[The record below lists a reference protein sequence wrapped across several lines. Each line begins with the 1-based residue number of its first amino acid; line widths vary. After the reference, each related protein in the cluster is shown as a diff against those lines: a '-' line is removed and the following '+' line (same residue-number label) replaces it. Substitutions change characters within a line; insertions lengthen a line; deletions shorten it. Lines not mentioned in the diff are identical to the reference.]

1 MEIKLTRFVGLFL
14 VLLSFNATLNI
25 ADEVLSPIVRL
36 YSITNSEQSV
46 SIDQEFKV
54 NKHIDFALMLT
65 DTFSGNKENQVLLVE
80 VDEGTYY
87 RAKEGDKAFVYIT
100 PIFNKIRFCLDENHP
115 VLANANPFVYKYP
128 REISHFGLP
137 IFVLIL
143 AIWTYKMETFEFK
156 FAFFVFTSIFSIIQQ
171 WFFR

>member
-36 YSITNSEQSV
+36 YTITNSEQSV

-54 NKHIDFALMLT
+54 NKHIDFALMLM
-65 DTFSGNKENQVLLVE
+65 DTLSGKKENQVLLVE

-115 VLANANPFVYKYP
+115 VLAKINPYVYKYP
-128 REISHFGLP
+128 RELSHFGLP
-137 IFVLIL
+137 IFVLLL
-143 AIWTYKMETFEFK
+143 AIWTYKLQTFEFK